1 VFFPHCLTFSFLNC
15 RQQSFLA
22 NAAST
27 VNFLTGHLFLA
38 FVGFS
43 SLSTARSRFQSVD
56 CKVSSPTR
64 LSLSTSRSRFQ
75 TVDRRVSS
83 PTRLPLSTFLLVV
96 FCWFFS
102 LSTSRSRFQTIN
114 CRVSSP
120 NAASTVNF
128 PAGCVLLVLLTVD
141 LTISSPNCRS
151 QSFLA
156 NAASTVNFPADHVFL
171 AFGGSSHCRPHV
183 LVSKLSIAEFP
194 RQRGF
199 HCQLSRFRCS
209 FLTASRS
216 RFLTADNRVSS
227 PTRLPLSTFLLVV
240 FFSLLVVLLTV
251 GLTISFPN
259 CRSQSFLANAASTV
273 NFLAGHVSLASGGS
287 SHCQPHDLVSK
298 LSITEFPRQR
308 GFHCQL
314 SYWSCFSHFWW
325 FSSLSTSCSRF

>member
-114 CRVSSP
+114 CRVSSRTRLP
-120 NAASTVNF
+120 LSTF
-128 PAGCVLLVLLTVD
+128 LLVVFCWFFSLSTSQSHLQTVD
-141 LTISSPNCRS
+141 
-151 QSFLA
+151 
-156 NAASTVNFPADHVFL
+156 H
-171 AFGGSSHCRPHV
+171 
-183 LVSKLSIAEFP
+183 
-194 RQRGF
+194 
-199 HCQLSRFRCS
+199 
-209 FLTASRS
+209 
-216 RFLTADNRVSS
+216 RVSS
-227 PTRLPLSTFLLVV
+227 PTRLPLSTFLLIM
-240 FFSLLVVLLTV
+240 FFSLSVVLLTV
-251 GLTISFPN
+251 DLTFLFPN
-259 CRSQSFLANAASTV
+259 YRLQSFLANAASTV
-273 NFLAGHVSLASGGS
+273 NFLAFGVLSSLPHV
-287 SHCQPHDLVSK
+287 LVS
-298 LSITEFPRQR
+298 
-308 GFHCQL
+308 
-314 SYWSCFSHFWW
+314 
-325 FSSLSTSCSRF
+325 